1 MFDGINELSSLKIP
15 RLAARR
21 TCCYFFLGCPSDHL
35 IRDGWEV
42 TNDEKAMDFHWA
54 KNGYL
59 VEVQL
64 LMK

>member
-1 MFDGINELSSLKIP
+1 MLLF
-15 RLAARR
+15 
-21 TCCYFFLGCPSDHL
+21 FFLGCPSDHL

-42 TNDEKAMDFHWA
+42 TNDEKAMDFHWT